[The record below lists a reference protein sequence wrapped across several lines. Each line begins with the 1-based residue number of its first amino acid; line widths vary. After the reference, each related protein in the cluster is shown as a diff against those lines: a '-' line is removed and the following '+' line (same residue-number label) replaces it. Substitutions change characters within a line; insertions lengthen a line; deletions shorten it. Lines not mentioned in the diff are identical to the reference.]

1 MNFSCLINQ
10 NGHLPFWMYCLYF
23 PKCSITPSVGI
34 WLFVVCSTCSIVPGG
49 ELFLNAFALTKRL
62 ISVQMA
68 KWGFWLLRIIPGK
81 YNQECIV
88 FSKSDNAL
96 QWSRVLY
103 WWLTKLGQFCSSLR
117 QISCPQGAPQQSLIP
132 THPPTHQTT
141 SQNLEFGKKLVVDAA
156 PPLLLS
162 STPL

>member
-68 KWGFWLLRIIPGK
+68 KWGFLFLRIIPGK
-81 YNQECIV
+81 ECIV

-117 QISCPQGAPQQSLIP
+117 QISCPQGAAQQSLIP